1 VVKLDDRTEAD
12 MPNPSSGVRR
22 SFDLRSTVTLPRTG
36 ALTLAFAL
44 LCAGAAAP
52 AYAQAPACTPTHTI
66 AQLQGDGTSS
76 PFNFYLATT
85 TGVVTARWTTSEP
98 KGFFVQMAAGD
109 GDATTS
115 DAIFV
120 TTGLSDPPLEAMPGH
135 EVCVEGMVFETAATG
150 DATGRTLT
158 TLAAN
163 RVDLLGTGRPL
174 PAPVTLTAALTTTG
188 TGFERLEHL
197 EGMRVQVTSLSVV
210 APTAGVLD
218 EVTHTV
224 ASTGVFFGVVAGVS
238 RPFREA
244 GVDVRDELPWDA
256 PAGIARFDGN
266 AERLR
271 VDSRA
276 LGLGGLDVATGATVS
291 NVVGPLYYADRAY
304 TILPETT
311 PGVTPA
317 TATAASGAVPA
328 ARTTEATVATLNAYR
343 LFDTVDSPDHF
354 DDVLTPEA
362 LARRL
367 AKLSLQIR
375 TVLRSPDL
383 IGVQDVENLGV
394 LQALAARVNADAVAA
409 AQPDPGYEAYLVEGS
424 DLLGLDVG
432 LLVKSSRVTVTS
444 VVQEGR
450 DATFVD
456 PATLSSEVLND
467 RPPLVVRAT
476 VALSSGT
483 LPVNVIVT
491 HLRSMVGIADPWD
504 GYRVRAKR
512 VEQAQFLAGLVQ
524 DRQAAVANEA
534 LVVLGDFNG
543 HAFNDGFVDVFGTVK
558 GTPAPAAAVVA
569 PSTDVVNPD
578 LTDALAGL
586 TAGARY
592 TGTDSGD
599 ATALHHVLVNDTAA
613 DLQSRAAIAHAN
625 ADFPEA
631 LLNDAS
637 RAERAA
643 ASDSPVVYFEIQ
655 AAEPAPTPTPTP
667 TPVPSGPVDISAKVK
682 VKIWKSFY
690 FWRHRGY
697 TYALVDVTN
706 VTPKSLTGPFHLA
719 IAGLPAGAQVVNAR
733 VTIDGK
739 PAVPVFWWHQLRPF
753 RTMRAWIVLKGVPST
768 VTPTVKVYSGKLAL
782 N

>member
-1 VVKLDDRTEAD
+1 
-12 MPNPSSGVRR
+12 MPNPSSGVRGSLDPR
-22 SFDLRSTVTLPRTG
+22 WTVTLPRTG
-36 ALTLAFAL
+36 ALTLALAL
-44 LCAGAAAP
+44 LGAAAP
-52 AYAQAPACTPTHTI
+52 APALAQAPACTPTHTI
-66 AQLQGDGTSS
+66 AQLQGNGTSS
-76 PFNFYLATT
+76 PFNFFQATT
-85 TGVVTARWTTSEP
+85 TGVVTARWTASEP

-109 GDATTS
+109 GDAATS

-135 EVCVEGMVFETAATG
+135 EVCVEGLVFEAAATG

-163 RVDLLGTGRPL
+163 RVDLVGTGRAL

-188 TGFERLEHL
+188 ADFERLEHL
-197 EGMRVQVTSLSVV
+197 EGMRVRVTSLTVV

-224 ASTGVFFGVVAGVS
+224 ASTGVFFGVVTGVS

-256 PAGIARFDGN
+256 PAGVARFDGN

-271 VDSRA
+271 VDSKA

-304 TILPETT
+304 TVLPETT

-317 TATAASGAVPA
+317 AATAASGAVPEQ
-328 ARTTEATVATLNAYR
+328 RTTEATVATLNAYR

-354 DDVLTPEA
+354 DDVLTPDA

-383 IGVQDVENLGV
+383 IGVQDVENLAL

-409 AQPDPGYEAYLVEGS
+409 GQPDPGYEAYLVEGT
-424 DLLGLDVG
+424 DPLGLDVG
-432 LLVKSSRVTVTS
+432 LLAKSSRVTVTS

-456 PATLSSEVLND
+456 PATLSSELLNE

-476 VALSSGT
+476 VSLSSGT
-483 LPVNVIVT
+483 LPVNVVVT
-491 HLRSMVGIADPWD
+491 HLRSLVGIADPWD

-512 VEQAQFLAGLVQ
+512 AEQAQFLAGLMQ
-524 DRQAAVANEA
+524 DRQAAVASEV
-534 LVVLGDFNG
+534 LVVLGDFNA
-543 HAFNDGFVDVFGTVK
+543 HAFNDGFVDVVGTVK
-558 GTPAPAAAVVA
+558 GTPAPASAVVTA
-569 PSTDVVNPD
+569 STDVVNPD

-586 TAGARY
+586 TAGSRY
-592 TGTDSGD
+592 TGTDAGD
-599 ATALHHVLVNDTAA
+599 ATELQHVLVNDAA
-613 DLQSRAAIAHAN
+613 ATLQSRAAIAHAN

-643 ASDSPVVYFEIQ
+643 ASDSPVVYFELQ
-655 AAEPAPTPTPTP
+655 GAEPAPNPTP
-667 TPVPSGPVDISAKVK
+667 TPVPAGPVDITAKVK
-682 VKIWKSFY
+682 VKVWRSFY

-706 VTPKSLTGPFHLA
+706 LTSKALSGPFHLA

-739 PAVPVFWWHQLRPF
+739 PAVPVHFWHQLRPF
-753 RTMRAWIVLKGVPST
+753 RTMRAWVVLKGVPTS
-768 VTPTVKVYSGKLAL
+768 VTPTVKVYAGKVAV

>member
-1 VVKLDDRTEAD
+1 

-22 SFDLRSTVTLPRTG
+22 SCDLRSTTVTLPRTG
-36 ALTLAFAL
+36 ALTLTLAMGL
-44 LCAGAAAP
+44 LCAAAP
-52 AYAQAPACTPTHTI
+52 AHAQAPTCASTHTI
-66 AQLQGDGTSS
+66 AQLQGAGTSS
-76 PFNFYLATT
+76 PFNFNQVTT
-85 TGVVTARWTTSEP
+85 TGVVTARWTASEP
-98 KGFFVQMAAGD
+98 KGFFLQMAAGD
-109 GDATTS
+109 GDDATS
-115 DAIFV
+115 DGIFV

-135 EVCVEGMVFETAATG
+135 EVCVEGMVFETAASG
-150 DATGRTLT
+150 DSTGRTLT
-158 TLAAN
+158 TIAAN

-174 PAPVTLTAALTTTG
+174 PAPVTISAALTTTG
-188 TGFERLEHL
+188 AGFERLEHL
-197 EGMRVQVTSLSVV
+197 EGMRVRVTSLSVV

-218 EVTHTV
+218 DVTHTV
-224 ASTGVFFGVVAGVS
+224 ASTGVFFGVVTGVA

-256 PAGIARFDGN
+256 PAGVARFDGN

-271 VDSRA
+271 VDSKA

-291 NVVGPLYYADRAY
+291 NVVGPLYYADRTY

-311 PGVTPA
+311 PGVTAA

-328 ARTTEATVATLNAYR
+328 PRTTEATVATLNAYR

-383 IGVQDVENLGV
+383 IGVEDVETLGV
-394 LQALAARVNADAVAA
+394 LQALAARVNADTVAA
-409 AQPDPGYEAYLVEGS
+409 GQPDPGYEAYLVDGN
-424 DLLGLDVG
+424 DPLGLDVG
-432 LLVKSSRVTVTS
+432 VLAKSSRVTVTS

-450 DATFVD
+450 DATYVD
-456 PATLSSEVLND
+456 PGTMASEVLNE

-512 VEQAQFLAGLVQ
+512 LEQAQFLAGLVQ
-524 DRQAAVANEA
+524 DRQAAVANEV
-534 LVVLGDFNG
+534 LVVLGDFNS
-543 HAFNDGFVDVFGTVK
+543 HAFNDGWVDVVGTVK
-558 GTPAPAAAVVA
+558 GTPAAASDVVT

-586 TAGARY
+586 AASSHY
-592 TGTDSGD
+592 TGTDAGD
-599 ATALHHVLVNDTAA
+599 ATSLQHVLVNDAAA

-625 ADFPEA
+625 ADFPEV

-643 ASDSPVVYFEIQ
+643 ASDSPVVYFEVVG
-655 AAEPAPTPTPTP
+655 AEPAPTPSPTP
-667 TPVPSGPVDISAKVK
+667 TPVPAGPVDITAKVK
-682 VKIWKSFY
+682 VKVWRSFY

-706 VTPKSLTGPFHLA
+706 TSLKSFNGPFHLA
-719 IAGLPAGAQVVNAR
+719 LTGLPAGAQVVNAR
-733 VTIDGK
+733 VSIDGN
-739 PAVPVFWWHQLRPF
+739 PAVPVFWWQQLRPF
-753 RTMRAWIVLKGVPST
+753 RTMRAWVVLKGVPT
-768 VTPTVKVYSGKLAL
+768 NVTPTIKVYAGKLPGAK
-782 N
+782 